1 MIKKLI
7 SGALL
12 ATTIT
17 VFSSITALAAGAS
30 APFSASFY
38 SGEEAVS
45 YLDGSQNGKYY
56 SLTPGRA
63 SLDVTS
69 MYGKSAVNVS
79 IRLKRFWS
87 SDMVVDTKEV
97 EWPGH
102 YTFGGVPETS
112 SKYYLFFQCNPSI
125 SNTKTQ
131 YKITGTVNDWH

>member
-45 YLDGSQNGKYY
+45 YLDGSQNKKLLLLRY
-56 SLTPGRA
+56 
-63 SLDVTS
+63 
-69 MYGKSAVNVS
+69 KS
-79 IRLKRFWS
+79 
-87 SDMVVDTKEV
+87 
-97 EWPGH
+97 
-102 YTFGGVPETS
+102 
-112 SKYYLFFQCNPSI
+112 
-125 SNTKTQ
+125 
-131 YKITGTVNDWH
+131 